1 MCATRGAVS
10 SRPLMPDQILPNH
23 AALERILYDPPSR
36 SRPVTRRTAAARGTR
51 QARRHCHSTVNA
63 RGGTLRGEWQCG
75 RYVQARVEVRLTL
88 PLGIERTESARPRGE
103 WQCGRY
109 AQGRVEVWFTLP
121 LDGERTG
128 RNAQGRVAVRKVRPG
143 PSGSATDADGAPKAR
158 VAVRLTL
165 PLGIERTESARP
177 RGEWQC
183 AWRAQGRVEV
193 WFTLP
198 LDGERTG
205 RNAQGRVAVRPAK
218 PEGPG
223 CSGPCQPF
231 YKQCWYRVARP
242 MEGCLLAR
250 GGAGQ
255 LACPRA
261 TRPPFPKHGRGRPCA
276 IPTSTSGGPPRTRSR
291 STRSRRCQVR
301 CDTNRRACSHASSRT
316 P

>member
-183 AWRAQGRVEV
+183 AWNARVRV
-193 WFTLP
+193 AVRFTLP
-198 LDGERTG
+198 LGGERAG
-205 RNAQGRVAVRPAK
+205 RNVQARVAVRT
-218 PEGPG
+218 
-223 CSGPCQPF
+223 
-231 YKQCWYRVARP
+231 
-242 MEGCLLAR
+242 
-250 GGAGQ
+250 
-255 LACPRA
+255 RA
-261 TRPPFPKHGRGRPCA
+261 TSRPAGAPSACRCA
-276 IPTSTSGGPPRTRSR
+276 L
-291 STRSRRCQVR
+291 
-301 CDTNRRACSHASSRT
+301 
-316 P
+316 

>member
-51 QARRHCHSTVNA
+51 QARRHCHSTVSA

-75 RYVQARVEVRLTL
+75 RYVH
-88 PLGIERTESARPRGE
+88 
-103 WQCGRY
+103 
-109 AQGRVEVWFTLP
+109 
-121 LDGERTG
+121 
-128 RNAQGRVAVRKVRPG
+128 
-143 PSGSATDADGAPKAR
+143 AR
-158 VAVRLTL
+158 VAVR
-165 PLGIERTESARP
+165 PARTARP
-177 RGEWQC
+177 RPEWQC
-183 AWRAQGRVEV
+183 VSHCHSVSSAPNRHARGASGSAPGAPRAEWRCGSHCHSTV
-193 WFTLP
+193 
-198 LDGERTG
+198 
-205 RNAQGRVAVRPAK
+205 NARGGTPEGRVAVRPAK

>member
-103 WQCGRY
+103 WQC
-109 AQGRVEVWFTLP
+109 
-121 LDGERTG
+121 
-128 RNAQGRVAVRKVRPG
+128 
-143 PSGSATDADGAPKAR
+143 
-158 VAVRLTL
+158 
-165 PLGIERTESARP
+165 
-177 RGEWQC
+177 

-205 RNAQGRVAVRPAK
+205 RNVQGRVAVRPAK